1 MFKYC
6 TLKNI
11 SILEGF
17 YTMNEKLN
25 NKNLDAMINV
35 VSGKLNVPPDVL
47 KQQLQNGTFDKA
59 LNNMNKTDYQKF
71 QQLMNNP
78 QMAQKLLSAPQLQ
91 ALYKKLTS

>member
-1 MFKYC
+1 
-6 TLKNI
+6 
-11 SILEGF
+11 
-17 YTMNEKLN
+17 MNEKLN

>member
-1 MFKYC
+1 
-6 TLKNI
+6 
-11 SILEGF
+11 
-17 YTMNEKLN
+17 MNEKLN

-47 KQQLQNGTFDKA
+47 KKQLQEGKFDSA
-59 LNNMNKTDYQKF
+59 LNNMNKADYQKF
-71 QQLMNNP
+71 NQLMNNP

>member
-1 MFKYC
+1 
-6 TLKNI
+6 
-11 SILEGF
+11 
-17 YTMNEKLN
+17 MNEKLN

-47 KQQLQNGTFDKA
+47 KKQLQEGKFDGA
-59 LNNMNKTDYQKF
+59 LNNMNKADYQKF
-71 QQLMNNP
+71 NQLMNNP